1 MRKLGYFTCSNGY
14 GHFDRAVQILK
25 PLENEFDITI
35 FCEEYQYKK
44 FKPDINAK
52 FEYYDIP
59 NIRWD
64 YATKNRE
71 EAINNYFKW
80 TEKYGNRSF
89 DFNIVLSDN
98 IPSLL
103 MYRKDVV
110 IIGSFLWKDVFEKRF
125 GSNFLTDFDIHLVN
139 SCNPRIITNM
149 YLETGSV
156 KTYENKLQF
165 GFNKV
170 GKKSNDRKRVVGIRP
185 SIDYMQSYINFF
197 EDTEKFDS
205 TDINDTQ
212 DSIFVA
218 RPGGGII
225 NYCVEHNIPLVAVYD
240 KEDSAEIIELAKA
253 VEDNGLGISHNVTNE
268 NLQES
273 IDRIT
278 DFLIDNNELV
288 DEGYTHIAEYI
299 LNKL

>member
-14 GHFDRAVQILK
+14 GHFDRAIQILK
-25 PLENEFDITI
+25 HLEDEFEITV
-35 FCEEYQYKK
+35 FCEEYQYSK
-44 FKPDINAK
+44 FKPDLKAK
-52 FEYYDIP
+52 FEFYEIP

-64 YATKNRE
+64 QAIKNYD
-71 EAINNYFKW
+71 EAAYNYFKW
-80 TEKYGNRSF
+80 TEKYGNKSF
-89 DFNIVLSDN
+89 DYNIVLSDN

-110 IIGSFLWKDVFEKRF
+110 IVGSFLWKDVFERRF
-125 GSNFLTDFDIHLVN
+125 GSNLLTDFDIHLVN
-139 SCNPRIITNM
+139 SCKPKIITNM

-156 KTYENKLQF
+156 RDYDNKLQF

-170 GKKSNDRKRVVGIRP
+170 GTVANDKKRIVGIKP
-185 SIDYMQSYINFF
+185 SIEYLQSYVNFF
-197 EDTEKFDS
+197 ENQEKFDS
-205 TDINDTQ
+205 TDINDIQ

-240 KEDSAEIIELAKA
+240 KQDSSEIVQLAKS
-253 VEDNGLGISHNVTNE
+253 VEENGLGISHNVTNE

-273 IDRIT
+273 IDRIG
-278 DFLIDNNELV
+278 DFLVEDKQLIS
-288 DEGYTHIAEYI
+288 EGYTHIAEFI
-299 LNKL
+299 SQKL